1 MPPHH
6 GAPQDGGTLLTALV
20 QVVVLTECPLEE
32 QLRIGDF
39 CHAQGICFIVAD
51 TKGLA
56 G

>member
-1 MPPHH
+1 MPRGPL
-6 GAPQDGGTLLTALV
+6 GRRCPLTAPM
-20 QVVVLTECPLEE
+20 QVVVLTESPLEE

-51 TKGLA
+51 AKGLA